1 MKSRVSPLA
10 GGTNRREGVDSDSD
24 LSTGKRS
31 GLLLDAGVPR
41 CGEGEI
47 PRGLEVVTD
56 CPLTGTGGGG
66 VNLSIVNVK

>member
-10 GGTNRREGVDSDSD
+10 GGTNRREGDEVDSDSD

-47 PRGLEVVTD
+47 PRDPG
-56 CPLTGTGGGG
+56 
-66 VNLSIVNVK
+66 